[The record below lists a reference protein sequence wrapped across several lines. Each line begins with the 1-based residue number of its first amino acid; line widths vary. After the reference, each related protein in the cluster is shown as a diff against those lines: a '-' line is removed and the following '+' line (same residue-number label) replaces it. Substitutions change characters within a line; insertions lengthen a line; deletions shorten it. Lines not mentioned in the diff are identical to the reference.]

1 MIEIVSQEFFALILF
16 VFLAI
21 FLLSGYPVALT
32 LSGTAIIV
40 GLIGYLLD
48 IFPLVL
54 LSVLP
59 NRIFGILTNETL
71 IAVPLFIFM
80 GVMLEKSGIANQLL
94 ENMSRIWGEKRG
106 GLVYS
111 ILIVGVLM
119 AASTGIVGATVVTMG
134 ILSLPLMIKWKYN
147 KKIST
152 GIICASGTLGQIIP
166 PSIVLVLLADIFQ
179 GANEQASAISG
190 DLAPDPVSSV
200 DLFAGAIFPG
210 LFLVGLYALWI
221 FICSKINPDV
231 FPINKEIKKSNV
243 NFLEILSVIMPPI
256 ILIII
261 VLGSILFGIAT
272 PTESASLGALGS
284 IIISLKKKKIDFKI
298 IEDVCNET
306 LKISSMVFFILIGA
320 SLFSL
325 VFRGFGGDLIVESF
339 ISALPGGAVSSF
351 IVIMIII
358 FFLGFFLD
366 FFQIV
371 FVIVP
376 IVGPSLIALGYD
388 PTWLALMFAINLQT
402 SFLTPPF
409 GFALFYLRGVSPK
422 EIKTSDIYQGV
433 IPFIFLQIILLVILF
448 KFPSIITWLPSKL

>member
-1 MIEIVSQEFFALILF
+1 MTELISQEFFAFLLF
-16 VFLAI
+16 LLLAI
-21 FLLSGYPVALT
+21 FLLIGYPVAIT
-32 LSGTAIIV
+32 LAGTAILV
-40 GLIGYLLD
+40 GTIGFILD
-48 IFPLVL
+48 LFPIVL

-80 GVMLEKSGIANQLL
+80 GVMLEKSGIANDLL
-94 ENMSRIWGEKRG
+94 ENMSKIWGQRRG

-152 GIICASGTLGQIIP
+152 GVICASGTLGQIIP
-166 PSIVLVLLADIFQ
+166 PSIVLVLLADVFQ
-179 GANEQASAISG
+179 GANEQAAAISG
-190 DLAPDPVSSV
+190 NLAPDPVSSV

-210 LFLVGLYALWI
+210 LLLVSLYFLWI
-221 FICSKINPDV
+221 FICASFNPSIFPISNNLKQSKISLYSI
-231 FPINKEIKKSNV
+231 FKII
-243 NFLEILSVIMPPI
+243 IPPVS
-256 ILIII
+256 LIII

-284 IIISLKKKKIDFKI
+284 IFLSMKKRINVISL
-298 IEDVCNET
+298 IEASEET
-306 LKISSMVFFILIGA
+306 IKISSMVFFILIGA

-325 VFRGFGGDLIVESF
+325 VFRGFGGDLIVENF
-339 ISALPGGAVSSF
+339 INEIPGGVISSF
-351 IVIMIII
+351 IIVMIII
-358 FFLGFFLD
+358 FLLGFFLD

-388 PTWLALMFAINLQT
+388 PIWLALMFAINLQT

-422 EIKTSDIYQGV
+422 EVKTSDIYQGV
-433 IPFIFLQIILLVILF
+433 IPFILIQIILLVILYN
-448 KFPSIITWLPSKL
+448 FPLIITWLPSQI

>member
-1 MIEIVSQEFFALILF
+1 MIDILSQETFAFLLFFL
-16 VFLAI
+16 LAI
-21 FLLSGYPVALT
+21 FLITGYPVALT
-32 LSGTAIIV
+32 LAGTAIFV
-40 GLIGYLLD
+40 GMLGYLLD
-48 IFPLVL
+48 LFPLVL
-54 LSVLP
+54 ISVLP
-59 NRIFGILTNETL
+59 NRIFGIITNETL

-80 GVMLEKSGIANQLL
+80 GVMLEKSGIANDLL
-94 ENMSRIWGEKRG
+94 ENMSKIWGKKRG

-147 KKIST
+147 RKIST
-152 GIICASGTLGQIIP
+152 GVICASGTLGQIIP

-190 DLAPDPVSSV
+190 NLAPDPVSSI

-210 LFLVGLYALWI
+210 VLLVGMYFIWI
-221 FICSKINPDV
+221 FICSKIKPDI
-231 FPINKEIKKSNV
+231 FPKAPFEGAQFNIFK
-243 NFLEILSVIMPPI
+243 ILKTIFPPI

-261 VLGSILFGIAT
+261 VLGSILFGVAT

-284 IIISLKKKKIDFKI
+284 ILISLKKKDMNIDTILKASK
-298 IEDVCNET
+298 ET
-306 LKISSMVFFILIGA
+306 VKISSMVFFILIGA

-325 VFRGFGGDLIVESF
+325 VFRGFGGDLIVENF
-339 ISALPGGAVSSF
+339 ISGVPGGAIISF
-351 IVIMIII
+351 TIVMLII
-358 FFLGFFLD
+358 FLLGFFLD

-376 IVGPSLIALGYD
+376 IVGPSLIAMGYD
-388 PTWLALMFAINLQT
+388 PIWLALMFAINLQT

-422 EIKTSDIYQGV
+422 EVKTSEIYQGV
-433 IPFIFLQIILLVILF
+433 IPFIIIQILLLLILF
-448 KFPSIITWLPSKL
+448 KFPSIITWLPRQL

>member
-1 MIEIVSQEFFALILF
+1 MTELISQEFFAFLLF
-16 VFLAI
+16 LLLAI
-21 FLLSGYPVALT
+21 FLLIGYPVAIT
-32 LSGTAIIV
+32 LAGTAILV
-40 GLIGYLLD
+40 GTIGFILD
-48 IFPLVL
+48 LFPIVL

-80 GVMLEKSGIANQLL
+80 GVMLEKSGIANDLL
-94 ENMSRIWGEKRG
+94 ENMSKIWGQKRG

-152 GIICASGTLGQIIP
+152 GVICASGTLGQIIP
-166 PSIVLVLLADIFQ
+166 PSIVLVLLADVFQ
-179 GANEQASAISG
+179 GANEQAAAISG
-190 DLAPDPVSSV
+190 NLAPDPVSSV

-210 LFLVGLYALWI
+210 LLLVSLYFLWI
-221 FICSKINPDV
+221 FICASFNPSIFPISNNLKQSKISLYSI
-231 FPINKEIKKSNV
+231 FKII
-243 NFLEILSVIMPPI
+243 IPPVS
-256 ILIII
+256 LIII

-284 IIISLKKKKIDFKI
+284 IFLSMKKRINVISL
-298 IEDVCNET
+298 IEASEET
-306 LKISSMVFFILIGA
+306 IKISSMVFFILIGA

-325 VFRGFGGDLIVESF
+325 VFRGFGGDLIVENF
-339 ISALPGGAVSSF
+339 INEIPGGVISSF
-351 IVIMIII
+351 IIVMIII
-358 FFLGFFLD
+358 FLLGFFLD

-388 PTWLALMFAINLQT
+388 PIWLALMFAINLQT

-422 EIKTSDIYQGV
+422 EVKTSDIYQGV
-433 IPFIFLQIILLVILF
+433 IPFILIQIILLVILYN
-448 KFPSIITWLPSKL
+448 FPLIITWLPSQI